1 MTASTF
7 QQLVFEL
14 TGKHTSVSRLSH
26 DDFDDQRLMEYKGK
40 QLTVEQQRRSR
51 AKSPSPAL
59 AATSGAD
66 EESEFED
73 LTGGAQK
80 VPGEIPET
88 PQKRAETPQ
97 LGGEGVFTMSKEAE
111 RKQFLRAKDEKKQ
124 DSMLVYGALA
134 CVGLA
139 GVVYYG

>member
-1 MTASTF
+1 M
-7 QQLVFEL
+7 FEL

-40 QLTVEQQRRSR
+40 ELTVEQQRRTR

-59 AATSGAD
+59 NAAD

-73 LTGGAQK
+73 LTGNAPQEATATG
-80 VPGEIPET
+80 PTEIPET
-88 PQKRAETPQ
+88 PPQKRAAPES
-97 LGGEGVFTMSKEAE
+97 LGGEGVFTLSKEDE
-111 RKQFLRAKDEKKQ
+111 RKKFMRAKDEKKQ